1 MKYLKI
7 YDLAPQILPQFLT
20 YFPHMHFHLHLI
32 LFFGTKM
39 NAAGSDAIQNF
50 SVSVYKIQRMER

>member
-1 MKYLKI
+1 M
-7 YDLAPQILPQFLT
+7 LPQFLT